1 MGFCGFVYGFPTF
14 GLDLVG
20 VWGVGFRSGGCDFF
34 QWVGGFVSMGLMVVF
49 SVCLVVGFDE
59 DNDDDE

>member
-34 QWVGGFVSMGLMVVF
+34 QWVGGFVSMGLMVDF